1 MLAGTGRSMWCTV
14 ALHSGSEK
22 VVLGWVL
29 SSVDKFV
36 LTVVR
41 KLSVALAVGGLW
53 ELSNL
58 PHSRAQRLIF
68 RQGSP
73 GLDSRKETEVL

>member
-1 MLAGTGRSMWCTV
+1 MLAGAGRSMWRTV

-36 LTVVR
+36 LMVVR

-58 PHSRAQRLIF
+58 HHSRA
-68 RQGSP
+68 
-73 GLDSRKETEVL
+73 

>member
-1 MLAGTGRSMWCTV
+1 MWRTV

-36 LTVVR
+36 LMVVR

-58 PHSRAQRLIF
+58 HHSRA
-68 RQGSP
+68 
-73 GLDSRKETEVL
+73 